1 MTDYEA
7 IYRSYGTD
15 VLRVCY
21 FYLGDRDKAE
31 DVTQDVFVKLLTT
44 GPELEEGKEKAWL
57 LKVAVNRC
65 RDVWRAGWVKR
76 VVLGSPQLEL
86 IPDPKI
92 REACAAHIKAIEES
106 DARDF
111 RF

>member
-31 DVTQDVFVKLLTT
+31 DVTQDVFVKLLTSR
-44 GPELEEGKEKAWL
+44 PEL
-57 LKVAVNRC
+57 
-65 RDVWRAGWVKR
+65 
-76 VVLGSPQLEL
+76 
-86 IPDPKI
+86 
-92 REACAAHIKAIEES
+92 
-106 DARDF
+106 
-111 RF
+111 